1 MTLRKLTVLLGA
13 PDLQNEAARA
23 LGGSSPENVVDAAL
37 EAERTPA
44 RRGILSL
51 NRETPQPVHIA
62 SAYADGGATLARA
75 G

>member
-1 MTLRKLTVLLGA
+1 MALQTFKLRQRGRWEAVA
-13 PDLQNEAARA
+13 PKMSFTDL
-23 LGGSSPENVVDAAL
+23 DAVL

-51 NRETPQPVHIA
+51 NREITQPVHIA

>member
-1 MTLRKLTVLLGA
+1 MRQRGRWEAVA
-13 PDLQNEAARA
+13 PKMSFTDLITDLEA
-23 LGGSSPENVVDAAL
+23 VL

>member
-1 MTLRKLTVLLGA
+1 MLQTFKMRQRGRWEAVA
-13 PDLQNEAARA
+13 PKMSFTDL
-23 LGGSSPENVVDAAL
+23 DAVL

-51 NRETPQPVHIA
+51 NRETPQPVHTA
-62 SAYADGGATLARA
+62 SAYADGGSTLARA